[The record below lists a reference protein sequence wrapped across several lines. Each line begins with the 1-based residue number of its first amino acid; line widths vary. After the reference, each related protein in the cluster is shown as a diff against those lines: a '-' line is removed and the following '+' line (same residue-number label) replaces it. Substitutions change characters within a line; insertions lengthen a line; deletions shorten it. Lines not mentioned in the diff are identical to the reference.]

1 VNRPDSTLQRL
12 PDMQRAAARVA
23 SGGALEDKAHWVN
36 VSGCVM
42 PAFICETCGSQF
54 TPSDA
59 PPRSCPICEDER
71 QFVPAGGQRWT
82 TLDALARRHFNCY
95 QQHESGLIGVGT
107 VPKFSIGPRALI
119 LRAGEG
125 NILWDCIP
133 FIDAATV
140 EIVKGLGGLSGIA
153 ISHPHYY
160 ATMVEWSRAFGG
172 VPIHLHAADRQWIM
186 RPDPAIKLWEGD
198 TLPLAREITLIRCGG
213 HFAGGTVLHWAA
225 GGEGRGALLSGDIV
239 QLIPDRKYVS
249 FMRSYPNIIPL
260 SAPAVARI
268 GAVLE
273 PWPFD
278 VIYGAFF
285 DRVIARGGKDA
296 VRRSVKRYIAI
307 YRGRRHGGA
316 GLTKA
321 RLRPRSRRGTG
332 PRPYAAAASH
342 RVPGTLG
349 DRRVFCRLSRRM
361 AVGSGL
367 CRDRDLRRHRSVD
380 A

>member
-1 VNRPDSTLQRL
+1 
-12 PDMQRAAARVA
+12 
-23 SGGALEDKAHWVN
+23 
-36 VSGCVM
+36 M

-71 QFVPAGGQRWT
+71 QFVPPGGQKWT
-82 TLDALARRHFNCY
+82 TLEALARRHFNCY
-95 QQHESGLIGVGT
+95 QQHEGGLIGVGT
-107 VPKFSIGPRALI
+107 VPKFSIGQRALI
-119 LRAGEG
+119 LRAPEG

-133 FIDAATV
+133 FIDAATI
-140 EIVKGLGGLSGIA
+140 EIVKGLGGLAGIA

-198 TLPLAREITLIRCGG
+198 TLPLARGITLIRCGG

-268 GAVLE
+268 GAMLE

-285 DRVIARGGKDA
+285 DRVIPRGGKDA

-307 YRGRRHGGA
+307 VEGD
-316 GLTKA
+316 
-321 RLRPRSRRGTG
+321 GT
-332 PRPYAAAASH
+332 AEQ
-342 RVPGTLG
+342 V
-349 DRRVFCRLSRRM
+349 
-361 AVGSGL
+361 
-367 CRDRDLRRHRSVD
+367 
-380 A
+380 

>member
-1 VNRPDSTLQRL
+1 
-12 PDMQRAAARVA
+12 
-23 SGGALEDKAHWVN
+23 
-36 VSGCVM
+36 M

-71 QFVPAGGQRWT
+71 QFVPPGGQRWT

-107 VPKFSIGPRALI
+107 VPKFSIGQRALI
-119 LRAGEG
+119 VRAPEG

-140 EIVKGLGGLSGIA
+140 EIVKGLGGLAGIA

-186 RPDPAIKLWEGD
+186 RSDPAIKLWEGD
-198 TLPLAREITLIRCGG
+198 TLPLAREMTLIRCGG

-268 GAVLE
+268 GAMLE
-273 PWPFD
+273 PWPFE

-285 DRVIARGGKDA
+285 DRVIPRGGKDA
-296 VRRSVKRYIAI
+296 VRRSGKRYIAI
-307 YRGRRHGGA
+307 IEGD
-316 GLTKA
+316 
-321 RLRPRSRRGTG
+321 GT
-332 PRPYAAAASH
+332 AEQ
-342 RVPGTLG
+342 V
-349 DRRVFCRLSRRM
+349 
-361 AVGSGL
+361 
-367 CRDRDLRRHRSVD
+367 
-380 A
+380 

>member
-1 VNRPDSTLQRL
+1 
-12 PDMQRAAARVA
+12 
-23 SGGALEDKAHWVN
+23 
-36 VSGCVM
+36 M

-71 QFVPAGGQRWT
+71 QFIPPGGQRWT

-107 VPKFSIGPRALI
+107 VPRFSIGQRALI
-119 LRAGEG
+119 VRAPEG

-140 EIVKGLGGLSGIA
+140 EIVKGLGGLAGIA

-160 ATMVEWSRAFGG
+160 ATMMEWSRAFGG

-225 GGEGRGALLSGDIV
+225 GGAGR
-239 QLIPDRKYVS
+239 
-249 FMRSYPNIIPL
+249 
-260 SAPAVARI
+260 
-268 GAVLE
+268 
-273 PWPFD
+273 
-278 VIYGAFF
+278 
-285 DRVIARGGKDA
+285 
-296 VRRSVKRYIAI
+296 
-307 YRGRRHGGA
+307 
-316 GLTKA
+316 
-321 RLRPRSRRGTG
+321 
-332 PRPYAAAASH
+332 
-342 RVPGTLG
+342 
-349 DRRVFCRLSRRM
+349 C
-361 AVGSGL
+361 
-367 CRDRDLRRHRSVD
+367 
-380 A
+380 